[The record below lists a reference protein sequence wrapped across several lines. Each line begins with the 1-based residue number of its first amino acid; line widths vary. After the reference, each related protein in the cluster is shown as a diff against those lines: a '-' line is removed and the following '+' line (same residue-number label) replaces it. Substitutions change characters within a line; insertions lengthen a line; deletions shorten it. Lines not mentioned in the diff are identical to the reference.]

1 MPATLKR
8 IRETMSRTVKQTPRN
23 KGLKLTITV
32 DAYDNGLID
41 VDGIPMES
49 PETGWTDAA
58 EVIAIT
64 LNEFHRQV
72 LARRKKLAPRA

>member
-1 MPATLKR
+1 
-8 IRETMSRTVKQTPRN
+8 MSTTVKPTARN

-32 DAYDNGLID
+32 GAYDNGMID
-41 VDGIPMES
+41 VDGIPMS
-49 PETGWTDAA
+49 TPETSWTDAA

-72 LARRKKLAPRA
+72 IAHRKTLAS